1 MMTYYYHVTQI
12 FLYILYYQLFLNQGT
27 ILTIDNKIYIQHL
40 LCLACFVMSAG
51 LILSNYLYF
60 LDAMDDLAIYA

>member
-1 MMTYYYHVTQI
+1 MMTYYYHATQI

-27 ILTIDNKIYIQHL
+27 IVIIANKMYIQHL
-40 LCLACFVMSAG
+40 LCLACFLMSAG